1 MSGREALGSPENPV
15 TIVLL
20 GATQVGKT
28 SLLRCLD
35 QTDAPVTPTIGLEWH
50 QVRLHLEHG
59 QTVDVD
65 ACDLGGREG
74 LRDLSGSLAKH
85 VRGVLLC
92 YDLTDPQSFAY
103 AGRWLRSVRA
113 SIDARYNTDDWPNTS
128 VVLVGTKQDLPGA
141 EPPPE
146 VASFVQDQ
154 ALVTHVMTS
163 CKTGQGCAEGFVA
176 LVGDI
181 LLQNEQH
188 EERRKSRLGAPSS
201 PSAKLP
207 VDPLVDVVQVGEQG
221 YELLLAEPKRY
232 SQCIA
237 KGLTHRTVH
246 VWIVDSNS
254 GHLLIQQKVRSHICF
269 PGLWHASASTL
280 AGREHSTD
288 AARQA
293 LLAQLG
299 VRLND
304 DTGASEEPEQ
314 AQPLTLLAT
323 CKVTTPLPA
332 ASASPV
338 GGTGPVHELVDLYLV
353 ELPVGELAV
362 DPQEALGAK
371 LVATEAALAGL
382 EGDPAS
388 FSPGSTYVRA
398 LR

>member
-128 VVLVGTKQDLPGA
+128 VVLVGTKADVPGA
-141 EPPPE
+141 KAPAE
-146 VASFVQDQ
+146 VDAFLAEQ
-154 ALVTHVMTS
+154 ALVAHIQTS
-163 CKTGQGCAEGFVA
+163 SRTGQGVTESFVS

-181 LLQNEQH
+181 LVEHEKH
-188 EERRKSRLGAPSS
+188 EERRA
-201 PSAKLP
+201 
-207 VDPLVDVVQVGEQG
+207 
-221 YELLLAEPKRY
+221 
-232 SQCIA
+232 
-237 KGLTHRTVH
+237 
-246 VWIVDSNS
+246 
-254 GHLLIQQKVRSHICF
+254 
-269 PGLWHASASTL
+269 
-280 AGREHSTD
+280 
-288 AARQA
+288 
-293 LLAQLG
+293 
-299 VRLND
+299 
-304 DTGASEEPEQ
+304 
-314 AQPLTLLAT
+314 
-323 CKVTTPLPA
+323 
-332 ASASPV
+332 
-338 GGTGPVHELVDLYLV
+338 
-353 ELPVGELAV
+353 
-362 DPQEALGAK
+362 
-371 LVATEAALAGL
+371 
-382 EGDPAS
+382 
-388 FSPGSTYVRA
+388 
-398 LR
+398 